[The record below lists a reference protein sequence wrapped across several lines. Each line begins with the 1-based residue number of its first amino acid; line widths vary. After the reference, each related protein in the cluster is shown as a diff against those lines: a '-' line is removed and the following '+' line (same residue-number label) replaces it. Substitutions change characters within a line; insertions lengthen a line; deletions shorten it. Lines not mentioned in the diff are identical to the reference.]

1 MMEQIAQM
9 QENIDKVKKKDFILT
24 IYKMEVKCFEKF
36 WLHVNFLWFLSWFTN
51 FK

>member
-24 IYKMEVKCFEKF
+24 IYKMEVSNYKNYGIPK
-36 WLHVNFLWFLSWFTN
+36 TI
-51 FK
+51 K